1 MEPIDCHFL
10 ETFHGEVKELF
21 GEIEGMVSWRLSIQ
35 KDGISRGFGF
45 AEFKTPE
52 GAMEWERWG
61 VGWHLGRSPVI
72 KDKGDGLR

>member
-1 MEPIDCHFL
+1 MFESPTHQSMEPILPFF
-10 ETFHGEVKELF
+10 ETFEVKELF

-52 GAMEWERWG
+52 GAMELWEG
-61 VGWHLGRSPVI
+61 GWLAPW
-72 KDKGDGLR
+72 